1 MNTFFITVPIFV
13 LLMSKYLCLLQN
25 WRLKINVDIQLI
37 KDSQRVGFEGEEP
50 NLASQIFDPKCLK
63 CKVGNLETDMVG

>member
-1 MNTFFITVPIFV
+1 MFSKTVTNFG

-25 WRLKINVDIQLI
+25 WRLKINVDLQLI

-63 CKVGNLETDMVG
+63 CKVGNLATDMVG